1 MKSKIT
7 KPKFKNGDHVVVT
20 KPGLDSYLKTGVVI
34 GSGCSG
40 CYVGFI
46 NWKNT
51 GLEKTLYISNCN
63 LKIGDKIT
71 EVEPMAAVTG
81 NYNVATVKF
90 LTGYNTDKEY
100 IFALFDN
107 NVVVGDCVVCDTK
120 DYSVARVVNI
130 QPKGDELPTKEI
142 ICKADF
148 SDFVKRKE
156 DRELKVKLK
165 REMDML
171 ISEDRD
177 LVLYQ
182 ALADKNPKMAELLN
196 QYKSLNSRV

>member
-1 MKSKIT
+1 MSKQQFQSNDIVIVTNPDLQSYGNIGRVVGAGSEGCFVEFDNWNNSGEKS
-7 KPKFKNGDHVVVT
+7 
-20 KPGLDSYLKTGVVI
+20 
-34 GSGCSG
+34 
-40 CYVGFI
+40 
-46 NWKNT
+46 
-51 GLEKTLYISNCN
+51 LYIKNVN
-63 LKIGDKIT
+63 MRLYEGYR
-71 EVEPMAAVTG
+71 EVKPMSAVTG

-107 NVVVGDCVVCDTK
+107 TIKVSDCVVCDTK
-120 DYSVARVVNI
+120 DYSVARVMSI

-148 SDFVKRKE
+148 SDFLQRKS
-156 DRELKVKLK
+156 DRELKTKLK
-165 REMDML
+165 HEMDML

>member
-1 MKSKIT
+1 MSKQQFQTNALVIVTNPDLQSYGNIGKVMVAGSEGCFVEFDNWNNSGEKS
-7 KPKFKNGDHVVVT
+7 
-20 KPGLDSYLKTGVVI
+20 
-34 GSGCSG
+34 
-40 CYVGFI
+40 
-46 NWKNT
+46 
-51 GLEKTLYISNCN
+51 LYIKNVN
-63 LKIGDKIT
+63 MRLYEGYR
-71 EVEPMAAVTG
+71 EVKLMSVVTG

-107 NVVVGDCVVCDTK
+107 TVVVGDCVVCNTNE
-120 DYSVARVVNI
+120 YSVARVLNI
-130 QPKGDELPTKEI
+130 QPKGDKLPTNEI

-148 SDFVKRKE
+148 SDFLQRKS
-156 DRELKVKLK
+156 DRELKAKLK

-196 QYKSLNSRV
+196 QYMSLNSRV